1 MGSVRKRTWRGRD
14 VFYIDYIAASGERIR
29 QTIGPGE
36 EGRRLA
42 RRVLAQREAEAQLG
56 IHRLPAAQTMRFADY
71 ARQWLERRR
80 PPRVR
85 PNSWAIYSA
94 AVERLLPAFGAAR
107 LGAITR
113 ERIETWLVSRPRGR
127 PHHPRQGNVP
137 AELSVTTLNDT
148 LKILRTI
155 LEDAV
160 QGGHLSVNAARR
172 VKRLPP
178 APRPDGRVPYLTP
191 AQMDALLAVA
201 EEPYRTLYR
210 LAIEAGLRRGEILAL
225 RWGHIDR
232 ARSRVT
238 VRGSRVRE
246 QVDGRAVVRDTAPK
260 TGSSVAVIEDLSEG
274 LMQALLALP
283 AGDDPRNDYVFAD
296 RRGMPLEPN
305 FVYRVFQRHLRAAGL
320 PPMPFHALRHTCA
333 TLLLAAGEQIKV
345 VQARMRHA
353 TARITLDTYGHLL
366 PGAFAGLGDR
376 LEVWL
381 ADQRE
386 GNGKAKSPAS
396 AKTEIAETRSPT
408 EVAPSSLRERSYPPR

>member
-1 MGSVRKRTWRGRD
+1 MGSVRFNRKREVW
-14 VFYIDYIAASGERIR
+14 FIDYMDATGQRMR
-29 QTIGPGE
+29 QTIGAGDE
-36 EGRRLA
+36 NKRLA
-42 RRVLAQREAEAQLG
+42 KKVLAQREAEAQLG
-56 IHRLPAAQTMRFADY
+56 IHRLPASQTMRFEDY
-71 ARQWLERRR
+71 ARQWLDRRR

-85 PNSWAIYSA
+85 PNSWAIYWA
-94 AVERLLPAFGAAR
+94 AVERLLPVFGAAR

-113 ERIETWLVSRPRGR
+113 ERIETWLVSHPHGR
-127 PHHPRQGNVP
+127 PHHPRQRGVP

-148 LKILRTI
+148 LKILRII

-178 APRPDGRVPYLTP
+178 AHQPDGRVPYLTP

-246 QVDGRAVVRDTAPK
+246 RVDGRSVVRDAAPK

-274 LMQALLALP
+274 LMQALLTLP
-283 AGDDPRNDYVFAD
+283 AGDDPHQNYVFCD
-296 RRGMPLEPN
+296 RRGQPLEPN
-305 FVYRVFQRHLRAAGL
+305 ALYRTFQRHLRMAGL

-333 TLLLAAGEQIKV
+333 TLLLASGEQIKV

-366 PGAFAGLGDR
+366 PGAFEGLGNR
-376 LEVWL
+376 LEAWL
-381 ADQRE
+381 ADQRQ
-386 GNGKAKSPAS
+386 GNTKATPAES
-396 AKTEIAETRSPT
+396 AKAAIAKTRPMKAF
-408 EVAPSSLRERSYPPR
+408 APSPLEPTLYPPR